1 MNELLGLAA
10 NRSSFDKGYYF
21 SGSKEY
27 GTGPSVR
34 LGALGRMQWG
44 EDSDK
49 ERLQYYGEEGYYWSS
64 ESVGAYGAKCLKF
77 SSSMVTSEGLNAFE
91 YGASVRCVQE

>member
-1 MNELLGLAA
+1 MLILSRGAIAPLFIMFYNSFFLKSVGRHRYAMIIFNDIEEEIIMLLFKL
-10 NRSSFDKGYYF
+10 
-21 SGSKEY
+21 
-27 GTGPSVR
+27 
-34 LGALGRMQWG
+34 
-44 EDSDK
+44 
-49 ERLQYYGEEGYYWSS
+49 YYGEEGYYWSS